1 MLREFT
7 LDFLEWN
14 KMWFTLQYDRQQDE
28 NSVRF
33 QRNAILQHFS
43 GNTSMQLIT
52 QQQDESLFKAQLS
65 QDFHITP
72 KSQLIQL

>member
-1 MLREFT
+1 MTGNRM
-7 LDFLEWN
+7 
-14 KMWFTLQYDRQQDE
+14 K
-28 NSVRF
+28 NSVQF
-33 QRNAILQHFS
+33 QRNAISQHFS

-65 QDFHITP
+65 QNFHITP